1 MWILKGAKFSN
12 FYQLKKKA
20 IFIQIGAT
28 LLSMFTKPQAMTIM
42 SSNRSTWVN
51 RNVVCKSLNYSI
63 LPITQSTWVRT
74 LDSCLDV
81 STSPLESFSF
91 PFVKLGI
98 LYVATRTLNS
108 SFILKSLSASMQSQM
123 ETLLKKPDSFVTCL
137 SDTLPPHPPKKVM
150 PQKCY
155 GSSRGNSN

>member
-81 STSPLESFSF
+81 STSPLESCSF

-108 SFILKSLSASMQSQM
+108 SFILKPLSASMQSQM

>member
-1 MWILKGAKFSN
+1 MDFKRSKIQQFLSTEKN
-12 FYQLKKKA
+12 T

-28 LLSMFTKPQAMTIM
+28 LLSMFTKSHTMTIM
-42 SSNRSTWVN
+42 PSNRSTWVN

-81 STSPLESFSF
+81 STSPLESCSF

>member
-81 STSPLESFSF
+81 STSPLESCSF

-108 SFILKSLSASMQSQM
+108 SFILKSLSASIQSRM
-123 ETLLKKPDSFVTCL
+123 ETSLKKPDSFVTCL